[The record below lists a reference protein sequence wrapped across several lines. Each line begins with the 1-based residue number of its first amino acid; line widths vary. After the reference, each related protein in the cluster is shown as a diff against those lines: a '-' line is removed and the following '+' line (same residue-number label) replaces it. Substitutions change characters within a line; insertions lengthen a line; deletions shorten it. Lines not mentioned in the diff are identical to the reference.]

1 MAETVGAVAIPKT
14 VDKQEKVGILSADT
28 ASTKVD
34 KFVCKWYVH
43 LEIWVEFTTPMGT
56 PIGTQKSH
64 LEPQGDHLSL
74 QECVLKG
81 AFQDLPFLL
90 RLYTLNRVK
99 TSDFWIA
106 LCGRNV
112 VNSVS
117 KQHFSQPFS
126 KLGF

>member
-1 MAETVGAVAIPKT
+1 
-14 VDKQEKVGILSADT
+14 
-28 ASTKVD
+28 
-34 KFVCKWYVH
+34 
-43 LEIWVEFTTPMGT
+43 MGT

-81 AFQDLPFLL
+81 AFQDLPFSQ

-126 KLGF
+126 KLGFELVWIIFGLLFGTLFRWTLDGYGYQGG

>member
-1 MAETVGAVAIPKT
+1 MMRPFGDLGRIYHPN
-14 VDKQEKVGILSADT
+14 GN
-28 ASTKVD
+28 
-34 KFVCKWYVH
+34 
-43 LEIWVEFTTPMGT
+43 

-64 LEPQGDHLSL
+64 VEPQGDHLSL

-106 LCGRNV
+106 LCGRNA

-126 KLGF
+126 KLGFELVWIIFGFLFGTLFRWTLDGYAYQGG